1 KLICLENIPSEF
13 PQDIFTLPT
22 EIIHLLIWVSVDS
35 YYDARC
41 IKNNQTK
48 IETRLQI
55 IQFLKKKYI
64 IDIIYN
70 GNCPICKEFNTRDHL
85 LALSFNHRYMLK
97 ELPLAERELERK
109 KRKKN
114 IFKLSCSQ
122 IVKEL
127 ERQQGAFICANCHMF
142 FHSDID
148 IVDKIFDDQNISK
161 LVKKGVEKVQN
172 KFNNNLI
179 YSTEVIRD
187 VFRLDFQMK
196 RSFIDYFSSFTE
208 ILEESNI
215 INTKNITNKLGL
227 SSSTVLAFFSKRKDI
242 LEKYGSF
249 IKGKR
254 DNPTEYHLNNYGITI
269 LRLIQYFKN
278 NYCKTL

>member
-1 KLICLENIPSEF
+1 MDRACDYGKLGGDPR
-13 PQDIFTLPT
+13 PQG
-22 EIIHLLIWVSVDS
+22 
-35 YYDARC
+35 
-41 IKNNQTK
+41 KNW
-48 IETRLQI
+48 
-55 IQFLKKKYI
+55 
-64 IDIIYN
+64 
-70 GNCPICKEFNTRDHL
+70 
-85 LALSFNHRYMLK
+85 HR
-97 ELPLAERELERK
+97 
-109 KRKKN
+109 
-114 IFKLSCSQ
+114 
-122 IVKEL
+122 
-127 ERQQGAFICANCHMF
+127 
-142 FHSDID
+142 
-148 IVDKIFDDQNISK
+148 SK
-161 LVKKGVEKVQN
+161 VGVASGKGVKGIFFDH
-172 KFNNNLI
+172 KK
-179 YSTEVIRD
+179 TRD